1 MEIKTTP
8 LSNNFPQ
15 YIEIN
20 GKEHKINTDFRVA
33 LKCFEVMEDE
43 NIDDIERTLTIHW
56 LLFGDIFQCDWEEV
70 NEKISRYLSCGQ
82 EVKQEEN
89 EKRDMDLLEDRKY
102 INSSFMS
109 DYRID
114 LNNIEYLHWYQF
126 MELLGGL
133 TENCILSHVRD
144 IRTRSLKGLKGK
156 ARQDLENAKRKVAL
170 KPKKQRMTKEEE
182 DAWNKFEAQLK

>member
-1 MEIKTTP
+1 
-8 LSNNFPQ
+8 
-15 YIEIN
+15 
-20 GKEHKINTDFRVA
+20 
-33 LKCFEVMEDE
+33 
-43 NIDDIERTLTIHW
+43 
-56 LLFGDIFQCDWEEV
+56 
-70 NEKISRYLSCGQ
+70 
-82 EVKQEEN
+82 
-89 EKRDMDLLEDRKY
+89 
-102 INSSFMS
+102 
-109 DYRID
+109 
-114 LNNIEYLHWYQF
+114 